1 MSSPRALRSTMADRI
16 AVLKT
21 GRILGLNET
30 AALIASP
37 AQDYT
42 RALISAAPQLR
53 DRVFGSP
60 AGVKSS

>member
-16 AVLKT
+16 TVLKA
-21 GRILGLNET
+21 GRIIGLNET

-53 DRVFGSP
+53 DRVLAARP
-60 AGVKSS
+60 A